1 MTNLILSVAL
11 AASVSMASGPVTLV
25 TLVPFTGTAPSA
37 EALTAIERL
46 PGIASVALDSDNDA
60 LSIEV
65 VSGAAVSIRDLSG
78 ALAEHAPDTR
88 IDRDRIRIAA
98 HTIIQLNAGVCFFC
112 AEGPLGQTLAR
123 RPFVVDWSVV
133 DYRTKGRLLFRIEA
147 TGGATIGQ
155 LGGTDAFEDIVL
167 TDRYD
172 GLGPPDLY
180 WATGGVEWRADEATA
195 RREATRS
202 RKPLM
207 IFPTAGT

>member
-1 MTNLILSVAL
+1 MTSWLLSVVV
-11 AASVSMASGPVTLV
+11 AASVSTASSPVTPVTLV
-25 TLVPFTGTAPSA
+25 PLTGAAPDA
-37 EALTAIERL
+37 EVLTAIEWL
-46 PGIASVALDSDNDA
+46 PGIASVALDGDNDA

-65 VSGAAVSIRDLSG
+65 VSGAEVSIRDLSG
-78 ALAEHAPDTR
+78 ALAQHAPDTQ
-88 IDRDRIRIAA
+88 IARDGIRIST

-112 AEGPLGQTLAR
+112 AEEPLGQALAR

-133 DYRTKGRLLFRIEA
+133 DYRAKGRLRFRLEA
-147 TGGATIGQ
+147 MGGATIGK

-172 GLGPPDLY
+172 GLGAPDLY

-202 RKPLM
+202 RKPLV

>member
-1 MTNLILSVAL
+1 MANLFLSLLV
-11 AASVSMASGPVTLV
+11 AASVSTASGPVTLV

-37 EALTAIERL
+37 EALAAIEQL
-46 PGIASVALDSDNDA
+46 PGIASVALDGDA
-60 LSIEV
+60 LRLEV
-65 VSGAAVSIRDLSG
+65 ESGAEVSIRDLSG
-78 ALAEHAPDTR
+78 ALARHAPDTR
-88 IDRDRIRIAA
+88 IDRDGLRIAA

-123 RPFVVDWSVV
+123 RPFVADWSVV
-133 DYRTKGRLLFRIEA
+133 DYQTKGRLLFRIEA

-207 IFPTAGT
+207 IFPTAST

>member
-1 MTNLILSVAL
+1 MTSWLLSVVV

-25 TLVPFTGTAPSA
+25 PFTGAAPDA

-46 PGIASVALDSDNDA
+46 PGIASVALDGDT

-65 VSGAAVSIRDLSG
+65 VSGAEVSIRDLSG
-78 ALAEHAPDTR
+78 ALAEYAPDTR

-147 TGGATIGQ
+147 TGDATIGQ

-202 RKPLM
+202 RKALL